1 MDPFIDVFCKIDKN
15 YDGVITRS
23 ELQDY
28 TRVNRLDP
36 QMIERWEKLFTEER
50 THQITLNR
58 FLEVLGIAKEEF
70 EQQRR
75 ITIQQQSG
83 YFKLGKD
90 VEYIAGDMSLPEQ
103 INVSNE
109 ARSLI
114 EEYGKKDNVLDIAAK
129 LKKFLD
135 SLFGPSWHVMIGLSS
150 YSCAYEYEAETAFQ
164 FKLKQYLISV
174 WKTPENYMF
183 KYN

>member
-15 YDGVITRS
+15 YDGVISRS
-23 ELQDY
+23 ELQEY
-28 TRVNRLDP
+28 TRVHHLDP
-36 QMIERWEKLFTEER
+36 EMIERWEKLFTEER

-58 FLEVLGIAKEEF
+58 FLEVLGIKKEDF
-70 EQQRR
+70 EHQRR
-75 ITIQQQSG
+75 KTIQQQSG

-90 VEYIAGDMSLPEQ
+90 VEYIAGDMSLSEQ

-114 EEYGKKDNVLDIAAK
+114 EEYGKDNVLDIATK

-135 SLFGPSWHVMIGLSS
+135 NLFGPSWHVIMGLNS
-150 YSCAYEYEAETAFQ
+150 YSCTYEYEVDTAFQ
-164 FKLKQYLISV
+164 FKLKEYLISV

-183 KYN
+183 KFN

>member
-70 EQQRR
+70 IKQRR
-75 ITIQQQSG
+75 ITIEQQPAI
-83 YFKLGKD
+83 FKLGRD
-90 VEYIAGDMSLPEQ
+90 VEYIAGDMSLPQQ

-114 EEYGKKDNVLDIAAK
+114 EDIGVDNTK
-129 LKKFLD
+129 LLSKRLKEFLD
-135 SLFGPSWHVMIGLSS
+135 ATFGRSWHVWILNGSFWAS
-150 YSCAYEYEAETAFQ
+150 YSHEPGTAFH
-164 FKLKQYLISV
+164 FKLKGLCFNV
-174 WKTPENYMF
+174 WKTPDYS
-183 KYN
+183 